1 MMDDSPAP
9 DAPDRLSWS
18 FTAPEAGFY
27 RFEPGKVTRVLQETV
42 PDAAW
47 TVIEWDSEDLP

>member
-1 MMDDSPAP
+1 MDDNPTP
-9 DAPDRLSWS
+9 GVDDKPSWS
-18 FTAPEAGFY
+18 FTAPEAGLY

-42 PDAAW
+42 PDTVW